1 MATKIINNP
10 NTPSSIMSNSLT
22 SLSDQRDKYSQYDN
36 NVPNFK
42 PDSQNGTSSIETF
55 MTFDKFMFD
64 KLLIII
70 IIGLLAVF
78 IIKGMDLM

>member
-10 NTPSSIMSNSLT
+10 NTPSSIMSQSLT
-22 SLSDQRDKYSQYDN
+22 SLSDQRGKYSKYDN

-42 PDSQNGTSSIETF
+42 HDTQNGSSIETF